1 MKCPEFDCA
10 DVVPEFPSESLRTQ
24 LENLAK
30 IKLQGAEGTPYTL
43 SAHICLAIK
52 QEQAFPGL
60 KALGERFNW
69 PLNIDFDSLS
79 DRVYYHFRPE
89 LLEIT
94 QNHIALGCSPAWTA
108 FSKMLREANTPL
120 AQFSRSRDSIKFN
133 IVGRIKHAG

>member
-1 MKCPEFDCA
+1 MKCLEFDCA

-24 LENLAK
+24 LKNLAK

-43 SAHICLAIK
+43 SMHICLVIK

-60 KALGERFNW
+60 KVLGEHFNW

-79 DRVYYHFRPE
+79 DHVYYHFRPE

-94 QNHIALGCSPAWTA
+94 QNHIALGCSLAWTA
-108 FSKMLREANTPL
+108 FSKMLQEANTPL
-120 AQFSRSRDSIKFN
+120 AQFS
-133 IVGRIKHAG
+133 

>member
-10 DVVPEFPSESLRTQ
+10 DVVPEFPSESLTTQ

-52 QEQAFPGL
+52 RERAFPGL

-108 FSKMLREANTPL
+108 FSKMLQEANTPL